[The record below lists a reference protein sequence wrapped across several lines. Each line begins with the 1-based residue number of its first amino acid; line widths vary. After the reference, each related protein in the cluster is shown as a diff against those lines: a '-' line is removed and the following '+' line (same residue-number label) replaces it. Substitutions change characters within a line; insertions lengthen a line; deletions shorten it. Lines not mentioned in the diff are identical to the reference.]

1 MDFELT
7 RNENDERLL
16 AGVESIRTAENIQAL
31 IPFAKAYLG
40 LFYVID
46 SELAANEKIKLLAN
60 KELADA
66 VLQGFEAS
74 LFHKEINS
82 IENIGHAMAEQKEF
96 PEGYVILA
104 GLDVMAKKS
113 IEAIVS
119 LNSEIIESAV
129 GFHFSNKT
137 QHHDIWFDY
146 LFMQHKNKII
156 PALSKYWT
164 AMLENNATYIPGRNL
179 VFSDAPDTEII
190 QYSVL
195 LLLEHWKKCKA
206 KTLFQLL
213 QLAFRYSDAQ
223 EFLTVC
229 ENVLANDKELNEKN
243 RLYWVASA
251 YLLAPEKYSALLS
264 NYVGRVKLKIMP
276 LLDFI
281 IVIIANHQEINIRLS
296 DKQVTE
302 LLRVIAPVFPP
313 QQHVYGALGDLD
325 ISSRNVMLMFYHLVC
340 SENEAVTSELKKLRK
355 ARVMKI
361 YSGVIDNIL
370 KLHIRK
376 NNESGFL
383 LPDFDAYIGDL
394 VKNNKL
400 DGRSNKFDLR

>member
-7 RNENDERLL
+7 RSENDERLL
-16 AGVESIRTAENIQAL
+16 PEIESIRTAENTQAL

-46 SELAANEKIKLLAN
+46 SELAANEKIKLIAN
-60 KELADA
+60 NELADA

-82 IENIGHAMAEQKEF
+82 VESIGHAMAAKKEF

-113 IEAIVS
+113 LEDIAN
-119 LNSEIIESAV
+119 LNIEIIESAV

-146 LFMQHKNKII
+146 LFLEHKNKII
-156 PALSKYWT
+156 PALSKYWV
-164 AMLENNATYIPGRNL
+164 AMLKNHATYIPGRNL
-179 VFSDAPDTEII
+179 ILSDVPDKEVV

-206 KTLFQLL
+206 KTLFQLF
-213 QLAFRYSDAQ
+213 QLAFRYGDAQ
-223 EFLTVC
+223 AFLTVC
-229 ENVLANDKELNEKN
+229 ENVLANDKALNEKT
-243 RLYWVASA
+243 RLYWIASA

-276 LLDFI
+276 LLDF
-281 IVIIANHQEINIRLS
+281 VIAIMTNHKEINIDLS

-302 LLRVIAPVFPP
+302 LLRMIAPVFPP
-313 QQHVYGALGDLD
+313 QQHVYGELGDLD

-340 SENEAVTSELKKLRK
+340 SENETVTSEIKKLRK

-370 KLHIRK
+370 ELHIRK
-376 NNESGFL
+376 NNETGFL
-383 LPDFDAYIGDL
+383 LPDFDTYIGDL